1 MSSYSRDSI
10 LKELIQN
17 AEDAKSTCFDY
28 GWVSGI
34 KEAGHPLLKTPSI
47 FILDNGN
54 FNYENAKA
62 IQYILGGSSKPKEE
76 NSIGKFG
83 LGLKSVFH
91 ICEAFFY
98 ISNQKEYQDEY
109 NENIRGFGF
118 LILGEMIT
126 IRISTILIGKI

>member
-1 MSSYSRDSI
+1 LSSYSRDSI

-98 ISNQKEYQDEY
+98 IAVLGLTSYSSNID
-109 NENIRGFGF
+109 
-118 LILGEMIT
+118 
-126 IRISTILIGKI
+126 